1 MRHCY
6 QYMIK
11 SLSIEETNKPTLR
24 RRTTM
29 TSSDISTFEK
39 KHDEITK
46 VCDELRDEVHKLQ
59 EKVKM
64 KPTPVYNKAQ

>member
-1 MRHCY
+1 
-6 QYMIK
+6 
-11 SLSIEETNKPTLR
+11 
-24 RRTTM
+24 M

-59 EKVKM
+59 KKVQSQNETITCLQQGSMISEHVLSNNENLLRFYTGK
-64 KPTPVYNKAQ
+64 